1 MLRRIRTT
9 LALVVFVLIT
19 LLFLD
24 VTGTLHK
31 YFGWLASIQFWPALL
46 ALHVGVLALLVV
58 LTLVFGR
65 IYCSIICPL
74 GVMQDVV
81 SRLHGIRKKNRF
93 TYSKEKRWL
102 RYTVLAVF
110 IVSALAGVN
119 AVVSL
124 LAPYSSYG
132 RIAGSLMKPV
142 YEAGNNVLAAIAESV
157 NSYAFYSVDVWLKSL
172 PTLIVASVTLVVIAV
187 LAWRGGRTYCNT
199 ICPVGT
205 ILSFLAR
212 FSWFKVRIDGS
223 KCVNCGL
230 CTKNCKAS
238 AIDFKNHKIDYSRC
252 VVCGDCIGK
261 CHKGAIS
268 LSSRRA
274 DKRTS
279 RQVNKQTS
287 GQADKRT
294 SQNADSANLLVNSSA
309 GVLSTNESRRSF
321 LLGVAVAATGAALAQ
336 EKKKVDGGLAAIED
350 KVAPRRLTPLTP
362 PGSLSAQHFAQHCT
376 ACQLC
381 VSTCPNGVLR
391 PSTDLSTFM
400 QPTMSYERGYCRPEC
415 TKCGEVCPTGAIKPI
430 TRAIKSATQI
440 GHAVWLKKN
449 CVPLTDGVEC
459 GNCAPLPHGS
469 HHHDTPEP
477 QGRAFAEDTRCQ
489 RGPLHRLRSV
499 RELVPRPSVQRD
511 LRRGSRGSQG
521 GLSENGPL
529 PLPRWGSEGWRFYL
543 QVNPNFRFNK
553 TSVCEKNAK
562 TPCERR
568 LFALQKASF

>member
-1 MLRRIRTT
+1 MLRRIRTI

-46 ALHVGVLALLVV
+46 ALHVGVVAMLVV
-58 LTLVFGR
+58 FTLVFGR
-65 IYCSIICPL
+65 IYCSVICPL
-74 GVMQDVV
+74 GVMQDII
-81 SRLHGIRKKNRF
+81 SRLHGICKKNRF

-102 RYTVLAVF
+102 RYGVLVVF
-110 IVSALAGVN
+110 VASALAGVN

-132 RIAGSLMKPV
+132 RIASSLMKPV
-142 YEAGNNVLAAIAESV
+142 YEAGNNVLAAIAEHLD
-157 NSYAFYSVDVWLKSL
+157 SYAFYSVDVWMKSL
-172 PTLIVASVTLVVIAV
+172 PTMIVASVTLVVITV

-199 ICPVGT
+199 VCPVGT

-212 FSWFKVRIDGS
+212 FSWLKVRIDGS

-252 VVCGDCIGK
+252 VVCGDCIDK
-261 CHKGAIS
+261 CNKGAIRLSHS
-268 LSSRRA
+268 LPRRDEQRQASQSSP
-274 DKRTS
+274 TGG
-279 RQVNKQTS
+279 VE
-287 GQADKRT
+287 G
-294 SQNADSANLLVNSSA
+294 A
-309 GVLSTNESRRSF
+309 GRRSF
-321 LLGVAVAATGAALAQ
+321 LLGLAVASTAAALAQ

-350 KVAPRRLTPLTP
+350 KIAPKRLTPLTP

-391 PSTDLSTFM
+391 PSTGLSTFM

-430 TRAIKSATQI
+430 TRAQKSAMQI
-440 GHAVWLKKN
+440 GHAVWIKKN

-459 GNCAPLPHGS
+459 GNCARHCPTGAITMVPLDPNDEHS
-469 HHHDTPEP
+469 LKIPAVNE
-477 QGRAFAEDTRCQ
+477 ARCIGCGACENLCPA
-489 RGPLHRLRSV
+489 RPFSAIYVEGHEVHREV
-499 RELVPRPSVQRD
+499 
-511 LRRGSRGSQG
+511 
-521 GLSENGPL
+521 
-529 PLPRWGSEGWRFYL
+529 
-543 QVNPNFRFNK
+543 
-553 TSVCEKNAK
+553 
-562 TPCERR
+562 
-568 LFALQKASF
+568 

>member
-1 MLRRIRTT
+1 MKKHYEFMLRRIRTI

-24 VTGTLHK
+24 VTGTLHR

-46 ALHVGVLALLVV
+46 ALHVGVVALLVV

-65 IYCSIICPL
+65 IYCSVICPL
-74 GVMQDVV
+74 GVMQDII

-102 RYTVLAVF
+102 RYGVLVVF
-110 IVSALAGVN
+110 VASALAGVN

-132 RIAGSLMKPV
+132 RIASSLMKPV
-142 YEAGNNVLAAIAESV
+142 YETGNNVLAAIAERFD
-157 NSYAFYSVDVWLKSL
+157 SYAFYSVDVWMKSL
-172 PTLIVASVTLVVIAV
+172 PTLIIASVTLVVIAV

-199 ICPVGT
+199 VCPVGT

-212 FSWFKVRIDGS
+212 FSWMKVRIDGS

-252 VVCGDCIGK
+252 VVCGDCIDK
-261 CHKGAIS
+261 CNKGAIS
-268 LSSRRA
+268 LSHSLPRR
-274 DKRTS
+274 DEQ
-279 RQVNKQTS
+279 RQ
-287 GQADKRT
+287 A
-294 SQNADSANLLVNSSA
+294 SQSSPTGGVEGA
-309 GVLSTNESRRSF
+309 GRRSF
-321 LLGVAVAATGAALAQ
+321 LLGLAVASTAAALAQ

-350 KVAPRRLTPLTP
+350 KIAPKRLTPLTP

-391 PSTDLSTFM
+391 PSTGLSTFM

-430 TRAIKSATQI
+430 TRAQKSATQI
-440 GHAVWLKKN
+440 GHAVWIKKN

-459 GNCAPLPHGS
+459 GNCARHCPTGAITMVPLDPNDEHS
-469 HHHDTPEP
+469 LKIPAVNE
-477 QGRAFAEDTRCQ
+477 ARCIGCGACENLCPA
-489 RGPLHRLRSV
+489 RPFSAIYVEGHEVHREV
-499 RELVPRPSVQRD
+499 
-511 LRRGSRGSQG
+511 
-521 GLSENGPL
+521 
-529 PLPRWGSEGWRFYL
+529 
-543 QVNPNFRFNK
+543 
-553 TSVCEKNAK
+553 
-562 TPCERR
+562 
-568 LFALQKASF
+568 